1 MTLLSVLSRLSGA
14 PAGRRSFLGQT
25 CAPGAPWVELKLM
38 TSARLRPG
46 LGRAG
51 SGLIASSLGC
61 GAAASLRSLVRLR
74 LLLHLPLLALLR
86 LRLRPSPRLEIKRA
100 GPPLELSSLLLSRF
114 WTPSLRMLP
123 YLLVSGMPVLT

>member
-1 MTLLSVLSRLSGA
+1 MTLPSVLSRLSGA

-38 TSARLRPG
+38 TSVRRRPG

-51 SGLIASSLGC
+51 SGSIASSLGC
-61 GAAASLRSLVRLR
+61 GAAARLRGPVRLR
-74 LLLHLPLLALLR
+74 LLRLPLLALLR

>member
-1 MTLLSVLSRLSGA
+1 MTLPSVLSRLSGA
-14 PAGRRSFLGQT
+14 PAVRRSFLGQT

-38 TSARLRPG
+38 TSVRRRPG

-61 GAAASLRSLVRLR
+61 GAAARLRSPARLR
-74 LLLHLPLLALLR
+74 LLRLPLLALLR
-86 LRLRPSPRLEIKRA
+86 LHLHPSLRLEIKRA

-114 WTPSLRMLP
+114 WTLSLRMLP

>member
-1 MTLLSVLSRLSGA
+1 MTLPSVLSRLFGA

-25 CAPGAPWVELKLM
+25 CAPGVPWVELRPM
-38 TSARLRPG
+38 TSARPRPG

-51 SGLIASSLGC
+51 SGSIASSLGC
-61 GAAASLRSLVRLR
+61 GAAARLRSPALLR

-86 LRLRPSPRLEIKRA
+86 LRLHPGLRLEIKRA

>member
-1 MTLLSVLSRLSGA
+1 MTLLSVLSRLFGA

-25 CAPGAPWVELKLM
+25 CAPGVPWVELRPM
-38 TSARLRPG
+38 TSVRRRPG

-51 SGLIASSLGC
+51 SGSIASSLGC
-61 GAAASLRSLVRLR
+61 GAAARLRSPARLR
-74 LLLHLPLLALLR
+74 LLRLPLLALLR
-86 LRLRPSPRLEIKRA
+86 LHLHPSLRLEIKRA